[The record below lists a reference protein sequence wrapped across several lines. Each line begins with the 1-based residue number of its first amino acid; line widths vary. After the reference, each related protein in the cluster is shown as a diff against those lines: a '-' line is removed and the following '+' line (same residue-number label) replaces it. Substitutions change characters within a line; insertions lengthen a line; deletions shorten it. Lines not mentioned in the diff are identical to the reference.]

1 MLVTWIPL
9 FAYSA
14 ISVWDRP
21 AVRGVVLFT
30 LTANALAAA
39 VIWRPSERFASFQA
53 LAFLSLLALGI
64 PAAGGVSGIT
74 PTGMATAVVLV
85 AWSTL
90 FFGARGL
97 WGMLGV
103 LTVVLA
109 HTAWQYLTARVAAA
123 PPPNVLDPGYW
134 TRNVFFLVSTFVLG
148 GLIVRAAIS
157 AYDDT
162 LAAERAARDALVR
175 EEAARRVA
183 ESESVV
189 LQRRQ
194 ATAAL
199 AAGLAHD
206 VANVLQMTSLQAET
220 ILESATDPEH
230 RAAAR
235 EILAGAQRGNAMV
248 RELLSVGRPGPAGAE
263 WFEAADVMDRLA
275 LSLRGILPPAVKATF
290 ERDASLRLRG
300 DALRFEQ
307 VVINL
312 VLNARDAMPAGGAL
326 TVSLRPAAAG
336 EAALSVTDNGA
347 GIQLELQQRIFDPF
361 FTTKGP
367 QDGSGLGL
375 SMVNR
380 IVTEAGGRIALTSE
394 VGRGTTFVVTWPL
407 ADAIGYHASG
417 NAAAAPMRQR
427 QGSATEASTG
437 R

>member
-14 ISVWDRP
+14 LSVWERP

-39 VIWRPSERFASFQA
+39 VIWRPSARYASLQA
-53 LAFLSLLALGI
+53 LVFLSLLASGI

-90 FFGARGL
+90 FFGVRGL
-97 WGMLGV
+97 WAMLGV

-109 HTAWQYLTARVAAA
+109 HTAWQYLTGHTVAVS
-123 PPPNVLDPGYW
+123 PPNLRDPGYW
-134 TRNVFFLVSTFVLG
+134 ARNVFFLVSTFVLG

-162 LAAERAARDALVR
+162 LDAERAARDALVR
-175 EEAARRVA
+175 EEAARRIA
-183 ESESVV
+183 ESESTV

-206 VANVLQMTSLQAET
+206 IANVLQMTSLQAEG
-220 ILESATDPEH
+220 ILDSATDPEH

-235 EILAGAQRGNAMV
+235 DILAGAQRGHAMV
-248 RELLSVGRPGPAGAE
+248 RELLSVGRPELTGAG
-263 WFEAADVMDRLA
+263 WFDAAALMDRLA
-275 LSLRGILPPAVKATF
+275 LTLRGILPPAVQATF
-290 ERDASLRLRG
+290 QCDATLRLRG

-312 VLNARDAMPAGGAL
+312 VLNARDAMPSGGAL
-326 TVSLRPAAAG
+326 TVALRAVAMG
-336 EAALSVTDNGA
+336 EAALSVTDSGA
-347 GIQLELQQRIFDPF
+347 GIRPELQQRIFDAF

-380 IVTEAGGRIALTSE
+380 IVTEAGGRIALTSD
-394 VGRGTTFVVTWPL
+394 VGCGTTFVVTWPQ
-407 ADAIGYHASG
+407 AEVSDHERTS
-417 NAAAAPMRQR
+417 AAGERH
-427 QGSATEASTG
+427 
-437 R
+437 